1 MMAGVYVILKTISLS
16 QALPSDNAFDLKYEG
31 KKNPTEACLFYFLSH
46 FKMENAVRVLLSPP
60 SKNSFLKFLLTFCW
74 VFAEHKY

>member
-1 MMAGVYVILKTISLS
+1 MMARVYVILKTISLS

-31 KKNPTEACLFYFLSH
+31 KKKKTTEACLFYFLSH

-60 SKNSFLKFLLTFCW
+60 SKNSFLKFLLTFC
-74 VFAEHKY
+74 